1 MAQSRDVRVT
11 IVGAGIAGLTAAL
24 RLSQRGYN
32 VTVYEAAD
40 ALGGNL
46 RVSKV
51 FPHMFLN
58 WYNNFWK
65 IADDLGLTRE
75 KDFEPITSF
84 RFLQK
89 GEYPKFMQWTNL
101 GSLRTVW
108 QNLLSG
114 AAPLPD
120 LLLGSYSVLDL
131 LSQNFD
137 TTKILDRTS
146 VNGFFASRPYATNR
160 MAQMHDQF
168 LETVWSLHSYS
179 TSVSSYQDFVKY
191 SFRHPEP
198 QLWRLSGDIDT
209 KILNCL
215 EEKIG
220 KSNIHTNTTVTEVV
234 LEKDKASKI
243 KVCPT
248 DNPSAERPGEGFD
261 YLILAVPPRWLA
273 YLAMGPWTSRTA
285 TESQRIVTLLPDTAQ
300 LRRLRSE
307 PVPVLIVSFKRK
319 LHDISREYV
328 ALLGSLY
335 CLTFTEI
342 PHPKST
348 KRTTL
353 AVAASDFYA
362 LPESIRRKDVRVL
375 AVENLDAWTILT
387 ELSNYIPFNPGKSW
401 GDPDSDI
408 DYENSRFD
416 PGTDHELHVDE
427 VGSEQW
433 SLEANYERIPN
444 LFFAG
449 DFCKT
454 SVSITTIEAAVM
466 SGLKAASAL
475 WNREPLGN
483 RIEIVEPESYPMSVI
498 VALKLLMTPFA
509 FAAKLWSMTCDAATE
524 LPLGRLPADYRF
536 NPTDLLWAPY
546 VLGADW
552 WLTMWSMYSETLS
565 RQKQGSK

>member
-1 MAQSRDVRVT
+1 MPESSDVRVT

-24 RLSQRGYN
+24 RLSQRGYK
-32 VTVYEAAD
+32 VTVYESASVI
-40 ALGGNL
+40 GGNL
-46 RVSKV
+46 NVSKV

-65 IADDLGLTRE
+65 VADDLDLIRG
-75 KDFEPITSF
+75 KDFEPISSF
-84 RFLQK
+84 RFLRK
-89 GEYPKFMQWTNL
+89 GEYPKYMQWTNL
-101 GSLRTVW
+101 GSVRSVW

-114 AAPLPD
+114 VAPLPD

-137 TTKILDRTS
+137 RTKILDRTS

-160 MAQMHDQF
+160 MAELHDEF
-168 LETVWSLHSYS
+168 LETVWSLHSYL

-209 KILNCL
+209 KILSRL
-215 EEKIG
+215 AEKIG
-220 KSNIHTNTTVTEVV
+220 DSNIHKNSIVTEVFLHKNKV
-234 LEKDKASKI
+234 CKI
-243 KVCPT
+243 KVQ
-248 DNPSAERPGEGFD
+248 RPKEEPRVVEDFD
-261 YLILAVPPRWLA
+261 YLILAVPPKWLA
-273 YLAMGPWTSRTA
+273 YLSMGPYKTDK
-285 TESQRIVTLLPDTAQ
+285 EPHRIVTLLPEVAQ

-307 PVPVLIVSFKRK
+307 AVPVLNVSFKRK
-319 LHDISREYV
+319 LPDISKEYV
-328 ALLGSLY
+328 ALLGSMY

-342 PHPKST
+342 PHPKSLE
-348 KRTTL
+348 RTTL

-362 LPESIRRKDVRVL
+362 LPESIKRKDVGTFS
-375 AVENLDAWTILT
+375 VENLDAFSILS
-387 ELSNYIPFNPGKSW
+387 ELSHYIPFNPGKSW
-401 GDPDSDI
+401 PDPDSDI

-416 PGTDHELHVDE
+416 DGTEHELHVDE
-427 VGSEQW
+427 VGSDQW
-433 SLEANYERIPN
+433 CLEANYERVRN

-475 WNREPLGN
+475 WSIKPLGD
-483 RIEIVEPESYPMSVI
+483 RIEIIEPESYPLSAIM
-498 VALKLLMTPFA
+498 ALKLWMTPSA
-509 FAAKLWSMTCDAATE
+509 FAAKLWSMAYDAATE
-524 LPLGRLPADYRF
+524 LPLWRLPADHRF